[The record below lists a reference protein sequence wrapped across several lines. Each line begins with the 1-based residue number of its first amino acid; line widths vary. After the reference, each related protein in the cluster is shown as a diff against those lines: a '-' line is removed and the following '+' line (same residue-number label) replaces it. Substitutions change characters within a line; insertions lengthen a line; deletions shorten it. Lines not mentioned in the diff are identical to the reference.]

1 MGTPSDGIGFVILLS
16 YSYPRSLMVF
26 FGLFCCSHLIVGW
39 KFHFQIPDGGATPIR
54 TEMADINTRAPFLP
68 SSTVMGRRPSLPMTS
83 LPAVV
88 EKMGKESWDESGFG
102 SMLSAPS
109 SQASGLTT

>member
-1 MGTPSDGIGFVILLS
+1 MELLLS
-16 YSYPRSLMVF
+16 SFIDGF
-26 FGLFCCSHLIVGW
+26 FWVVLLQSFDGW